1 MEIEPGMV
9 IKKSLEI
16 PTG

>member
-1 MEIEPGMV
+1 MEVEPGMV
-9 IKKSLEI
+9 IKKNLEI